1 MDREYYGVRE
11 ALDPN
16 TLSQAQSNA
25 GTGKTMGGGGSQG
38 DG

>member
-1 MDREYYGVRE
+1 MKE

-25 GTGKTMGGGGSQG
+25 GIEDTIGERRSQG
-38 DG
+38 DE